1 MIDGSRKLTVEFE
14 MSERIGGFCLTPCP
28 HGKDCMVYSCA
39 CTRCEHYFGKVDGS
53 MNIIKCTG
61 ARISDAKA

>member
-1 MIDGSRKLTVEFE
+1 MLDGSRKLTVAFE
-14 MSERIGGFCLTPCP
+14 MDVESGKCLTPCP

-61 ARISDAKA
+61 ARIKDSG